1 MIHAVAMIILYALA
15 SAIFPALLAGVAV
28 ILSREKP
35 AKLLVAFWLGGFTV
49 SVIAGMTIISAF
61 GEKAASLGS
70 EGKNLNPGYS
80 VAIGVAA
87 LALGALLGTHGGR
100 ALIDG
105 WRERR
110 ALKKPKKEKCKPWEE
125 RMLDKGSI
133 GIADIAGGVLNLP
146 GPFYLLALGDIATH
160 QYGFSGNLGLIVFFK
175 LIMLLLV
182 ELPLIGFIFS
192 PEKTDEWV
200 SDFAGWL
207 NRNGIKIVAG
217 LAAVWGV
224 VLIAKGVADLLA

>member
-1 MIHAVAMIILYALA
+1 MIIFYALV

-35 AKLLVAFWLGGFTV
+35 AKLLVAFWLGGFSV
-49 SVIAGMTIISAF
+49 SVIAGMVIISTF

-70 EGKNLNPGYS
+70 EGKNLSPHYS
-80 VAIGVAA
+80 IAIGVAA
-87 LALGALLGTHGGR
+87 LALSALLGTHRGR

-110 ALKKPKKEKCKPWEE
+110 AVKKPKKEKGKPWEE
-125 RMLDKGSI
+125 RMLGNGSI
-133 GIADIAGGVLNLP
+133 GVAALAGGVLNLP
-146 GPFYLLALGDIATH
+146 GPFYLLALGNIAAH
-160 QYGFSGNLGLIVFFK
+160 HYGITGNLALVVFFN
-175 LIMLLLV
+175 LIMLVLV
-182 ELPLIGFIFS
+182 ELPLIGFIVS

-200 SDFAGWL
+200 SDFAIWL

-217 LAAVWGV
+217 LAGLWGV
-224 VLIAKGVADLLA
+224 ALIAKGVNDLLS